1 MDKKF
6 DVKTVFMICIMFFFL
21 LSAIMRNNHYLNIA
35 IILVGCLVFFIINI
49 WEPIKSALVSKR
61 FSFILILS
69 IILNLSIILIALFC
83 IIAFIN
89 PVLIITCLIL
99 SIANILVDIL
109 LNFSLNKKVEL
120 SNYFIL
126 TVFLLYLFMALSSY
140 NNYKF

>member
-1 MDKKF
+1 MNKKF
-6 DVKTVFMICIMFFFL
+6 DIKTVFMICAMFFFI
-21 LSAIMRNNHYLNIA
+21 LSTIMRNNYYFNIA
-35 IILVGCLVFFIINI
+35 TILVACLVFFIINI

-69 IILNLSIILIALFC
+69 IILNLSIIIIALFC

-126 TVFLLYLFMALSSY
+126 TVFLLYLFMALSRF